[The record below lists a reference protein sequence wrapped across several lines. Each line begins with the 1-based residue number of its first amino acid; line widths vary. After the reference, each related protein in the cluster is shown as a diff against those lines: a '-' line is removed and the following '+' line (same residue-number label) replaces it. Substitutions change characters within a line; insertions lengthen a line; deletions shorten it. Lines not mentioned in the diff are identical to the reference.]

1 MGYNIIQYNSKI
13 NKIAVRKGRCERRWC
28 IQIFFAIL
36 ALPPERYKKI
46 VHRVGNSPKLE
57 VKKEII
63 VRHSIAQNYLYKSQS
78 TKSWWSMRSYV

>member
-13 NKIAVRKGRCERRWC
+13 NKIAVRKGRCEWRWC

-36 ALPPERYKKI
+36 ALPRERYKKI

-57 VKKEII
+57 VEKRDNCAAFYRPKLF
-63 VRHSIAQNYLYKSQS
+63 V
-78 TKSWWSMRSYV
+78 